1 MNNRIKHNL
10 ESLPTTLLALILAAP
25 ILAIIFYACS
35 PSTEVWTHLKQTVL
49 KDYVINSI
57 IISVSVAIGTLVIGV
72 STAWL
77 TTRYTLWGGRFL
89 PLLLLLPMAMPA
101 YIVAFTYTGM
111 FDIAGPIQHYLRA
124 YTGLSY
130 GEYWFPEVRSIQ
142 GAIAMLTLV
151 LYPYVFLMARASFLE
166 QSLCVLDVG
175 RTLGL
180 SPWARFWRI
189 GLPLSR
195 PAIIAGLSLVV
206 METLAD
212 YGTMQYFGVST
223 FTTGIFRA
231 WLGLNDLNSAANL
244 ASMLLMFIVVM
255 VFVEHIS
262 RKRIRYQSTSQ
273 RHQVIRKTQLSR
285 TKKWAYTTWCV
296 LPFLFGFFIPFGQL
310 LIWAVE
316 NYNAI
321 DAQFLTLCWNSIWL
335 AGVTALIATA
345 CALLMWSQNR
355 RLNTL
360 FTRISVRIAAFG
372 YAIPGTVIAIGVA
385 LPVIYLDTL
394 INHASQWLTGE
405 RIGAIFNRTAV
416 ALIFAYLV
424 RFMTVSLNSVESG
437 LGKIKP
443 SIDEAARSMNHGKFS
458 ILWRIHMPML
468 RTTLLTAGLIVFV
481 DVLKELPATLLL
493 RPFNFNTLAVRAFEL
508 AGDEQLFEASLP
520 AVAIILTG
528 LVPVIILNKGIAHR
542 EHPPQ

>member
-1 MNNRIKHNL
+1 MAKTNIKNNVS
-10 ESLPTTLLALILAAP
+10 SLPTALLALILAVP
-25 ILAIIFYACS
+25 VMAIIFYASS
-35 PSTEVWTHLKQTVL
+35 PATDVWTHLKQTVL

-57 IISVSVAIGTLVIGV
+57 ILSLAVAIGTLIIGV

-130 GEYWFPEVRSIQ
+130 GEYWFPEVRSMW
-142 GAIAMLTLV
+142 GAITMLTLV

-166 QSLCVLDVG
+166 QSICVLDVG

-195 PAIIAGLSLVV
+195 PAIIAGVSLVV

-212 YGTMQYFGVST
+212 YGTMQFFGVST
-223 FTTGIFRA
+223 FTTGIFKA

-244 ASMLLMFIVVM
+244 ASMLLMLIFAM
-255 VFVEHIS
+255 VFVERYS
-262 RKRIRYQSTSQ
+262 RRRIRYQSTSQ
-273 RHQVIRKTQLSR
+273 RHQVLRKTPLSF
-285 TKKWAYTTWCV
+285 TSKMLYSIWCF
-296 LPFLFGFFIPFGQL
+296 LPFLLGFLVPFGQL
-310 LIWAVE
+310 LIWAID
-316 NYNAI
+316 NRSAI
-321 DAQFLTLCWNSIWL
+321 DSDFLKLCWNSIWL
-335 AGVTALIATA
+335 AGVTAFIATL
-345 CALLMWSQNR
+345 CALFMWSQNR
-355 RLNTL
+355 RLKTL
-360 FTRISVRIAAFG
+360 LTRISVRIAAFG

-385 LPVIYLDTL
+385 LPVIYLDSL
-394 INHASQWLTGE
+394 INSTAQWLTGE
-405 RIGAIFNRTAV
+405 RIGAIFNRTLL
-416 ALIFAYLV
+416 ALVFAYLV

-437 LGKIKP
+437 LSKIKP
-443 SIDEAARSMNHGKFS
+443 SIDEAAQSMNHGKFS
-458 ILWRIHMPML
+458 ILWHIHIPML
-468 RTTLLTAGLIVFV
+468 RSTLLTAGLIVFV

-493 RPFNFNTLAVRAFEL
+493 RPFNFNTLAVKAFEL
-508 AGDEQLFEASLP
+508 AGDEQLFQASLP
-520 AVAIILTG
+520 AVAIIITG
-528 LVPVIILNKGIAHR
+528 LIPVIILNKGIAHKEQAR
-542 EHPPQ
+542 